1 MIKMNIG
8 ALHLPKGLNMLRKIV
23 REPLFAVRS
32 RLAPQISN
40 SGVNV
45 TMLAGRIEKLRITY
59 KKSLEAPRNVNKLKK
74 FQIAANDLSHIFVK
88 ERIDGNIDTLLK
100 SGLSAHQEALKL
112 LSSAMRLEERT
123 FASETK
129 GDSRVISSPYDED
142 SFAISTF
149 NAERESERAFTA
161 HILDVLKRHGEKD

>member
-59 KKSLEAPRNVNKLKK
+59 KKSLEAPRNVNKLKNSRSRPMILAT
-74 FQIAANDLSHIFVK
+74 F
-88 ERIDGNIDTLLK
+88 LLK
-100 SGLSAHQEALKL
+100 RGL
-112 LSSAMRLEERT
+112 T
-123 FASETK
+123 
-129 GDSRVISSPYDED
+129 
-142 SFAISTF
+142 AIS
-149 NAERESERAFTA
+149 
-161 HILDVLKRHGEKD
+161 ILCLNPVSVLIKKPSNF